1 MKSYIKLYG
10 PSIDRGIEALEERF
24 RDLNRHFPYGDMILH
39 AISLVDPSIDM
50 VTGNLV
56 RNGQEE
62 LGDYDYVVEWN
73 QDPTKEQ
80 VRGLIRQVDEAL
92 LYTGCRYTITTK

>member
-1 MKSYIKLYG
+1 MKLYG
-10 PSIDRGIEALEERF
+10 PSIDRAIDALEERF
-24 RDLNRHFPYGDMILH
+24 KELNRHFRYGDMILH

-56 RNGQEE
+56 QKGREE
-62 LGDYDYVVEWN
+62 LGDYDYVVEWT
-73 QDPTKEQ
+73 QEPTMEQ
-80 VRGLIRQVDEAL
+80 VRGLIRQIDETL